1 MSGVHNCGVQQCCA
15 TLQQQPSET
24 KYDWADLYKCN
35 KCQCSIYICSLCY
48 QKKPTSGRRHASIRF
63 TRHRLNRHHAQHH
76 SKDMIHVNKRAKVD
90 NMAHKSIS
98 TSNIFSEIGNN
109 ESTSTTTND
118 TFSFP
123 YDRRESTDYFAH
135 NASTETPN
143 KGPSYLVGM
152 ALCNTNSSYKY
163 ISDDDI
169 VLHLLMAT
177 FVSSLTRNQ
186 RIEFGFILELIN
198 KKLRKQN
205 ETKDSAMN
213 NSSDETKKEPSIL
226 TRIPDSDADLRRWY
240 TIGSHSILQNLP
252 HPKITILD
260 NHSYVSVKQC
270 IADFLGKGYAPDKVS
285 DVNKDRIRRLVDSPI
300 AHQVYNRARNYNK
313 GVDPSDLIV
322 LMGVQWSDDFEP
334 NGSSKSNRGSVWLKT
349 LTFVSDSY
357 SNNELSDTYPVS
369 IGLKSDNHDV
379 IEHRFINDCADL
391 RNGKNNIFY
400 YMREKRNIYVH
411 FELIASL
418 GDQPERRSMNYLM
431 LGNSTYLSRYRYIA
445 NVGAIW
451 RNLPCCVDCYNGMR
465 KYPHF
470 LSTNIKCDK
479 CVTWNLMSQSP
490 LMNYVIPKN
499 YPCDIKGD
507 DTTLKPEEITF
518 ELLKNT
524 VTTATTNLME
534 GKWSETSTFVYCG
547 AHGINVQGTKKLI
560 DSVNNKLALEYHT
573 SKDIQ
578 EVNKQN
584 ADSLLVDFKR
594 NEKKYDIWCGGP
606 FWNSSLSLNQFVDAI
621 MHLVFL
627 GVTKATQQLINSWIK
642 VTKRSGVFNTVR
654 KDIFKPITAMGLD
667 WCKLLDNES
676 GWVSDNLLAFARVIK
691 WYYYPITTLKPEK
704 KYVEPLTAVND
715 WTKPMCKE
723 WLKAH
728 GLKIDGKVSDLRT
741 VIVDSRRNKT
751 NPPKL
756 LECNSCTV
764 GDINNCVGSLL
775 SMVSHIMSRFVSIKT
790 TPYKMDREIKLFLN
804 SIHHVDMKLNMKS
817 DKHYLPYWLTKYN
830 YQSLLNLPNAMELYG
845 PLINLWEG
853 ANQGE
858 GYLRYA
864 KPIITDIHSVNWHLN
879 AHMKLL
885 SEKAIESVLSYHIA
899 KNSIEE
905 VHHRYLNYVD
915 SKKNRRKKMYVIYDS
930 VIDLYSTL
938 RMNRPI
944 SCVRTFKDL
953 YYVIIRENKKVED
966 LRCVPILFEYA
977 KTIESLS
984 MNFHNINIDMSLTD
998 NDILSVFDVSSI
1010 GNFVLLLPELG
1021 GYGYT
1026 NDSKLSLY
1034 YIIDSDWNELNKDM
1048 QMISPKTPNCCY

>member
-1 MSGVHNCGVQQCCA
+1 MGMFCHIGGFCHIGLFCHIMIYYYYSNAFLCFLQCSIVQSHTVMSGIHKCGINQCSA
-15 TLQQQPSET
+15 ILHQQPSET
-24 KYDWADLYKCN
+24 KYDWAELYKCN

-48 QKKPTSGRRHASIRF
+48 QRRPASLQRNASIRF
-63 TRHRLNRHHAQHH
+63 ARNRLSRHNATHH
-76 SKDMIHVNKRAKVD
+76 SKDMIHVNKRAKLD
-90 NMAHKSIS
+90 TTEHHSIL
-98 TSNIFSEIGNN
+98 TPNIISDTGDN

-123 YDRRESTDYFAH
+123 YDRNESTEYFAH
-135 NASTETPN
+135 NASTETPD

-169 VLHLLMAT
+169 VLHLLIAT

-198 KKLRKQN
+198 KKLHHQN
-205 ETKDSAMN
+205 ETKDSKMKVSAE
-213 NSSDETKKEPSIL
+213 ETEKDPIIL

-240 TIGSHSILQNLP
+240 TKGPHSILKNLP
-252 HPKITILD
+252 HPKINIVE

-270 IADFLGKGYAPDKVS
+270 IADFLGKGYAPEKVK
-285 DVNKDRIRRLVDSPI
+285 DVNMDRIRRIVDSPI

-357 SNNELSDTYPVS
+357 CNNELSDTYPVS

-379 IEHRFINDCADL
+379 IEHKYIKDCTDL
-391 RNGKNNIFY
+391 RYGKDNIFY
-400 YMREKRNIYVH
+400 YMREKRNIHVH
-411 FELIASL
+411 YELIASL

-451 RNLPCCVDCYNGMR
+451 RNLPCCVDCYNGMKR
-465 KYPHF
+465 YPHY

-479 CVTWNLMSQSP
+479 CVKWNLMSGSP
-490 LMNYVIPKN
+490 LMAYDKPKN
-499 YPCDIKGD
+499 YPVTVQGD
-507 DTTLKPEEITF
+507 VTKLEPEEITF
-518 ELLKNT
+518 ELLKHT
-524 VTTATTNLME
+524 TSTATTNLME
-534 GKWSETSTFVYCG
+534 GKWSETSTSVYCG
-547 AHGINVQGTKKLI
+547 AHGINVQGTKKII

-578 EVNKQN
+578 QVDKNN
-584 ADSLLVDFKR
+584 ADSILVDFRR
-594 NEKKYDIWCGGP
+594 NEKKYEKWCGGP

-642 VTKRSGVFNTVR
+642 VTKRSGVFNMVR
-654 KDIFKPITAMGLD
+654 KGIFKPITDMGLD

-691 WYYYPITTLKPEK
+691 WYYYPITTLKSEN
-704 KYVEPLTAVND
+704 KYAEPLTAVEV

-728 GLKIDGKVSDLRT
+728 DLKTDGKVSAMRK
-741 VIVDSRRNKT
+741 VIVDYRKNKT
-751 NPPKL
+751 KSPKL
-756 LECNSCTV
+756 LESNSCTV
-764 GDINNCVGSLL
+764 GDINSCVGSLL
-775 SMVSHIMSRFVSIKT
+775 SMVSHIMSRFVSIKN

-804 SIHHVDMKLNMKS
+804 SVHHVDMKLNMKS

-864 KPIITDIHSVNWHLN
+864 KPIVTDIHSVNWHLN

-885 SEKAIESVLSYHIA
+885 NEKAIESVVSYHIT
-899 KNSIEE
+899 KNSKEE
-905 VHHRYLNYVD
+905 VHHRYLKYVD
-915 SKKNRRKKMYVIYDS
+915 SKKKQKEKNVCH
-930 VIDLYSTL
+930 L
-938 RMNRPI
+938 
-944 SCVRTFKDL
+944 
-953 YYVIIRENKKVED
+953 
-966 LRCVPILFEYA
+966 
-977 KTIESLS
+977 
-984 MNFHNINIDMSLTD
+984 
-998 NDILSVFDVSSI
+998 
-1010 GNFVLLLPELG
+1010 
-1021 GYGYT
+1021 
-1026 NDSKLSLY
+1026 
-1034 YIIDSDWNELNKDM
+1034 
-1048 QMISPKTPNCCY
+1048 